1 MQFRN
6 RQVVKSIQIR
16 KSNNELVLIS
26 RRGMTEYEFA
36 LVLLGIGY
44 RKAIGIRGFRI
55 FTRPKQLCPKISTSW
70 LPKWI

>member
-6 RQVVKSIQIR
+6 REAVKSIQIR
-16 KSNNELVLIS
+16 KSDNELVLIS

-36 LVLLGIGY
+36 PVIGIGY
-44 RKAIGIRGFRI
+44 RKAIGIRGLRI
-55 FTRPKQLCPKISTSW
+55 FTRPKQLSPKVSTSW